1 MTDPRKA
8 KSLGEAALNPD
19 GTYNGIRALSWLSAA
34 LYPGAG
40 LSEDE
45 VRQIAEEVQTNH
57 RTKERSAIADPIR
70 SRTPKRDSSDG
81 IFALHG

>member
-45 VRQIAEEVQTNH
+45 VRQT
-57 RTKERSAIADPIR
+57 
-70 SRTPKRDSSDG
+70 TPAHPSGTPLTASSPYT
-81 IFALHG
+81 ANPL

>member
-45 VRQIAEEVQTNH
+45 VRQIAEEVQDEH
-57 RTKERSAIADPIR
+57 RKKQACETKP
-70 SRTPKRDSSDG
+70 DS
-81 IFALHG
+81 

>member
-40 LSEDE
+40 LSE
-45 VRQIAEEVQTNH
+45 AC
-57 RTKERSAIADPIR
+57 RS
-70 SRTPKRDSSDG
+70 
-81 IFALHG
+81 

>member
-57 RTKERSAIADPIR
+57 RAKEQHND
-70 SRTPKRDSSDG
+70 
-81 IFALHG
+81 